1 MKPIKLTMQAFGSYG
16 KKEVIDFTKPDQ
28 NLFLITGDTG
38 AGKTTIFDAM
48 VYALYGETSSSSNK
62 VRTGIEMQSQF
73 SDFDVVPFVELIFS
87 EKTDG
92 EDRIFSVKRIPKH
105 FEIKKR
111 GQGTVEKIGEVTLT
125 LPDGNIFIGS
135 NDETDKKIA
144 ELTGLSKNQFMQ
156 TGMIAQGEFMEV
168 LRGETKDKKA
178 IFSKLFKTDIY
189 QKIVDE
195 LKKRKDEKNDTVK
208 EASME
213 YRQAVAKISVPADYE
228 DAQMLKD
235 LIRSISSSDTINT
248 AQADLLTEKMN
259 LLCGHLKDSQTK
271 VKTALDKAESE
282 LKASIEKNT
291 QAETLKVSFDN
302 LKKAEKEITE
312 CDEAQEKINEKE
324 KLACSIEAAYE
335 TDSVYK
341 IFKAADDDYKVNHE
355 GYENNKK
362 KQPVLEES
370 YHQFTEK
377 EQEENKACEIIK
389 NEYIK
394 VKKDVDDSKEIF
406 RSVEESSAKLTAAKK
421 EMKKLEDALGDSND
435 IFTKIKADIKLYNDE
450 LKKLDGAEV
459 KYKTAISEEERYNGL
474 EDSVKSVT
482 SLQKQITKD
491 ENEHKTQLEKL
502 ILKSREYDTAKDEYE
517 RIRKIYIHSQAGLI
531 ARELEENKECPVC
544 GSTVHPSPC
553 ILSDEAKNITMQ
565 DLDDLKNKVDE
576 LGKEQTELSSKCGAI
591 KTALEKDNESLN
603 EKTESFAKALC
614 VYIKD
619 ISEDTAFEELLEKYK
634 AHRMEIQ
641 NEVKIAKSNSE
652 KFKDFSD
659 KRDNAE
665 KELPILEA
673 AIEELKKEK
682 DIKSSEIV
690 TLETVIKENKSK
702 LRYSDENSAD
712 DALDLALKNKNT
724 AEKNYNTFCKNKEKA
739 LKELEQIKTLIT
751 DFEKNEPAMLEKRA
765 AKYDKYVS
773 VLNDKKL
780 SEEEFLKI
788 ISAYKKSYTEELRAE
803 IKAHTDKKQK
813 AEAVKKTSEEAVSGK
828 SEPDYAALRKEK
840 DEAEERKNNIQSDHE
855 AAKELH
861 RKNREALDLII
872 PVLARSAE
880 AVRSYSVVNGLY
892 ERLNG
897 KVTGSRMDIET
908 FVQRYYL
915 DRILKSANIRLKNM
929 SAGQYELRML
939 DEQSASKGANKGLD
953 LKVYSAVTCKERE
966 VGTLSGGESF
976 MAALALSLGMS
987 DQIQE
992 NSSAVN
998 LDVMFID
1005 EGFGSLDDHSRNQAI
1020 RVLQQMAGSSKM
1032 IGIISHVTELKHE
1045 IDNKLVITKDAE
1057 GSHAEWMIS

>member
-16 KKEVIDFTKPDQ
+16 KKEVIDFTRPDQ

-62 VRTGIEMQSQF
+62 VRTGTEMQSQF

-92 EDRIFSVKRIPKH
+92 EDRNFTVKRIPKH
-105 FEIKKR
+105 FENKKR
-111 GQGTVEKIGEVTLT
+111 GQGTVEKNGEVILT

-135 NDETDKKIA
+135 NDETDRKIA
-144 ELTGLSKNQFMQ
+144 EVTGLSKNQFMQ

-195 LKKRKDEKNDTVK
+195 LKKRKDEKNDLVK
-208 EASME
+208 EAGME
-213 YRQAVAKISVPADYE
+213 YRQATAKITVPADYE

-235 LIRSISSSDTINT
+235 LIRRISSSDSINT
-248 AQADLLTEKMN
+248 AEAGLLTEKMN
-259 LLCGHLKDSQTK
+259 LLCGHLKDLQTQAEK
-271 VKTALDKAESE
+271 DLKKAESE
-282 LKASIEKNT
+282 LNALIEKNA
-291 QAETLKVSFDN
+291 QADTLKASFDN
-302 LKKAEKEITE
+302 LKKAEKEIMECTE
-312 CDEAQEKINEKE
+312 VQETINEKE
-324 KLACSIEAAYE
+324 KLARSIEAAYE

-341 IFKAADDDYKVNHE
+341 IYKAADDDYKNKHE
-355 GYENNKK
+355 EYVNNKK
-362 KQPVLEES
+362 KQPGLEES
-370 YHQFTEK
+370 FCLFTEK
-377 EQEENKACEIIK
+377 EKEENEAFGKIK
-389 NEYIK
+389 DEYTK
-394 VKKDVDDSKEIF
+394 VKNDVEASKEIF
-406 RSVEESSAKLTAAKK
+406 RSVEESSVKLTAAGK
-421 EMKKLEDALGDSND
+421 EMKKLEDDLGRAND
-435 IFTKIKADIKLYNDE
+435 KSTKIKADFKLYSDE
-450 LKKLDGAEV
+450 LKKLDGAEQ
-459 KYKTAISEEERYNGL
+459 KYEMAKKEEERYNSL
-474 EDSVKSVT
+474 EDYVKSVT
-482 SLQKQITKD
+482 DLQKQIREEEKKY
-491 ENEHKTQLEKL
+491 KTQLEKL
-502 ILKSREYDTAKDEYE
+502 SLKSKEYDEAKDKYE
-517 RIRKIYIHSQAGLI
+517 KKRKIYIHSQAGML
-531 ARELEENKECPVC
+531 ALELEDNKECPVC

-553 ILSDEAKNITMQ
+553 PLSEEAKDITMQ
-565 DLDDLKNKVDE
+565 DLDDLKNKADDI
-576 LGKEQTELSSKCGAI
+576 GKEQVGLSGKCGEM
-591 KTALEKDNESLN
+591 KTALDKDNESLT
-603 EKTESFAKALC
+603 EKTESFAKALSEF
-614 VYIKD
+614 IKD
-619 ISEDTAFEELLEKYK
+619 ISEGSPFEELLEKFR
-634 AHRMEIQ
+634 AHSREIQ
-641 NEVKIAKSNSE
+641 NKVSLAKSDAE
-652 KFKDFSD
+652 KFKDLSN
-659 KRDNAE
+659 KRENAE
-665 KELPILEA
+665 KEIPNIEA
-673 AIEELKKEK
+673 SIEVLKTEK
-682 DIKSSEIV
+682 DKKSSEII

-702 LRYSDENSAD
+702 LRYSDEKAAD
-712 DALDLALKNKNT
+712 DALDLASKKKNT
-724 AEKNYNTFCKNKEKA
+724 AEKNYDTACKNKEKA
-739 LKELEQIKTLIT
+739 MTELEQIKTLIT
-751 DFEKNEPAMLEKRA
+751 DFEQKEKSILENRA
-765 AKYDKYVS
+765 AKYDEYVS
-773 VLNDKKL
+773 VLNEKKF

-788 ISAYKKSYTEELRAE
+788 ISSYRKSYTDELRKE
-803 IKAHTDKKQK
+803 IQAHTEKKQK

-828 SEPDYAALRKEK
+828 SEPDYAALKKEK
-840 DEAEERKNNIQSDHE
+840 DEAEERKNKMQSYHE

-872 PVLARSAE
+872 PVLARSAD
-880 AVRSYSVVNGLY
+880 AIKSYSVVNGLY

-915 DRILKSANIRLKNM
+915 DRILRSANIRLKNM

-939 DEQSASKGANKGLD
+939 DEQSASRGANKGLD